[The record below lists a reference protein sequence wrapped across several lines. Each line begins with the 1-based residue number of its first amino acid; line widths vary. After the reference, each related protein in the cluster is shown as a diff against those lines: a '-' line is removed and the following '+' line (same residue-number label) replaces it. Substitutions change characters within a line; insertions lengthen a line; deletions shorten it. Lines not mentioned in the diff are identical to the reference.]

1 MSKVLIACE
10 FSGRV
15 REAFRKKGHDA
26 WSCDLLPADDGSKYH
41 IQGDVLEILNDG
53 WDMMIAH
60 PPCTYLTNSGVT
72 WLYRDGDRWKDLID
86 GAVFFRTLW
95 QADIPLIAVENPIM
109 HKYAKQII
117 GGTQT
122 QVIQPYMFGHAERK
136 ATTLWLKGLPKLQP
150 TNNVYDEMMELP
162 KNVRERL
169 HYLPPS
175 KDRWKLRSMTY
186 QGIADAMSEQWGNDL
201 VAPSSEPTLTYT
213 KSELSKLI
221 EAEVRD
227 ALARQA
233 TPTASGKQVA
243 KPSEG
248 LAKLHKLSKDIR
260 ISQLEGQLKTV
271 HDFAQLMSELK
282 EELQ

>member
-1 MSKVLIACE
+1 
-10 FSGRV
+10 
-15 REAFRKKGHDA
+15 
-26 WSCDLLPADDGSKYH
+26 
-41 IQGDVLEILNDG
+41 
-53 WDMMIAH
+53 
-60 PPCTYLTNSGVT
+60 
-72 WLYRDGDRWKDLID
+72 
-86 GAVFFRTLW
+86 
-95 QADIPLIAVENPIM
+95 
-109 HKYAKQII
+109 
-117 GGTQT
+117 
-122 QVIQPYMFGHAERK
+122 
-136 ATTLWLKGLPKLQP
+136 
-150 TNNVYDEMMELP
+150 
-162 KNVRERL
+162 
-169 HYLPPS
+169 
-175 KDRWKLRSMTY
+175 MTY